1 MKKATIFEESE
12 AMKEIRKIR
21 DKNYEQIKNMNADEI
36 IRYFHEKAQKVEQ
49 RLNKASKS

>member
-21 DKNYEQIKNMNADEI
+21 DKNYEQIKNMSAEEI
-36 IRYFHEKAQKVEQ
+36 IRYFHEKAERAKE
-49 RLNKASKS
+49 RLKKASQS